1 MLDTIISLADLI
13 TKQKLYKV
21 EIIDEVK
28 NPTTKIGRFY
38 QNVSNGTFKTEE
50 QAAESLGYS
59 GPTDKNYNNLKSDLF
74 NRMVNSVFFI
84 DQSSSLYSDSLT
96 AAKNAF
102 KNYSAIRLL
111 IGSRK
116 RDIAIDLAHKTIKVS
131 KKYGF
136 TDLNYLLAS
145 ILTDHYA
152 AIAFDKSKY
161 NKYKKFKNYYLKAMI
176 AENDIR
182 ELKAIFDMELSKS
195 GTGLNEKKLHEHA
208 ENINTIRKTQKEI
221 HTYRYN
227 LFAYLYQ
234 INFFL
239 ETRKYTELITL
250 ADEALHFFKKQGINS
265 MDAEFM
271 IKIRAG
277 LAYFMLKDYKSAE
290 NYFIM
295 LNKISRPNTT
305 NWYSTY
311 NYLSSLYI
319 NTERYLD
326 TYDIL
331 TIVFNSPNFEKA
343 HPIIV
348 QLFKIKE
355 AYFHFLIELGKI
367 DPSKSKEKPLRKFR
381 LGRFLNETPIFSKDK
396 RGVNISI
403 LIIQMILLVQNKKYG
418 EIIDKLDALNMY
430 SHRYLRSDNTFRSN
444 CFIKMLAKL
453 PDADYHPIR
462 WERYVKKYRQ
472 RLEEHPFELSYH
484 NIDLEVIPFETLY
497 DLVIEMLEK

>member
-1 MLDTIISLADLI
+1 MEELISLIDLLS
-13 TKQKLYKV
+13 KQKLHQIEVVDELDDSENLLSKLYN
-21 EIIDEVK
+21 EINNGKITDEKSATISLYGSLEHISRLKKLK
-28 NPTTKIGRFY
+28 NR
-38 QNVSNGTFKTEE
+38 
-50 QAAESLGYS
+50 L
-59 GPTDKNYNNLKSDLF
+59 YNKLI
-74 NRMVNSVFFI
+74 NSIFFI
-84 DQSSSLYSDSLT
+84 DQSNSLYSDSLT

-116 RDIAIDLAHKTIKVS
+116 RGVAIDLAHKTFKVS

-136 TDLNYLLAS
+136 TDLNYLLTS
-145 ILTDHYA
+145 ILTDHYV
-152 AIAFDKSKY
+152 AIAFDKTKY
-161 NKYKKFKNYYLKAMI
+161 KKYKKFKNYYLKAMI
-176 AENDIR
+176 AENDIQ
-182 ELKAIFDMELSKS
+182 ELQAIFNMDLSKS
-195 GTGLNEKKLHEHA
+195 SSGLNEKELHEHA
-208 ENINTIRKTQKEI
+208 ENIKTIRKTQKEI

-227 LFAYLYQ
+227 LYAYLYQ

-265 MDAEFM
+265 MDAELM

-290 NYFIM
+290 NNFIT
-295 LNKISRPNTT
+295 LNKISRPYTT
-305 NWYSTY
+305 NWHSTY

-319 NTERYLD
+319 NTERYHD

-331 TIVFNSPNFEKA
+331 SIVFNSPNFEKA
-343 HPIIV
+343 HPILV

-403 LIIQMILLVQNKKYG
+403 LIIQMILLVQNKKHG

-497 DLVIEMLEK
+497 ELVLEMLKK